1 MIVHHDSAL
10 HPHDIC
16 MIHDPLLV
24 SKGAV
29 DRSEP
34 NLSPATDISTILEMD
49 CLSQG
54 QPIAGLSHRD
64 QTISENEKFYRNNSR
79 F

>member
-24 SKGAV
+24 SKGAGGSV
-29 DRSEP
+29 RA

-64 QTISENEKFYRNNSR
+64 QTIRE
-79 F
+79 